1 MNIVRTL
8 LQCFQAVRKWL
19 VIFRSHFL
27 KLPLTKRWKILE
39 ITVEKRR
46 KVGLSR
52 EYSQTLLA
60 GVGITTFTLTLHK
73 INI

>member
-27 KLPLTKRWKILE
+27 KLPLTKRKILE

-46 KVGLSR
+46 KEGLSW

-60 GVGITTFTLTLHK
+60 GVGITTFTLTVHK